1 MDPARLKDVPLF
13 SALDR
18 RGLEAVA
25 RHADEVD
32 VKAGARLTEQ
42 GRLAYE
48 FFVITQG
55 TASVSR
61 EGEHVA
67 TLGPGDYFGEIGAI
81 EGERRTA
88 DVVADTDMDL
98 VVMHARDFRALVRA
112 SPEVAEQVRAAIAE
126 RSPGSN
132 T

>member
-13 SALDR
+13 SALDK

-25 RHADEVD
+25 RYADEVD
-32 VKAGARLTEQ
+32 VKPGARLTEQ

-48 FFVITQG
+48 FFAIMQG
-55 TASVSR
+55 AATVTR
-61 EGEHVA
+61 DGEQLA

-88 DVVADTDMDL
+88 DVVADTEMLL
-98 VVMHARDFRALVRA
+98 VVMHARNFRQLVRS
-112 SPEVAEQVRAAIAE
+112 SPDVAEQVRAAIAE
-126 RSPGSN
+126 RSAR
-132 T
+132 